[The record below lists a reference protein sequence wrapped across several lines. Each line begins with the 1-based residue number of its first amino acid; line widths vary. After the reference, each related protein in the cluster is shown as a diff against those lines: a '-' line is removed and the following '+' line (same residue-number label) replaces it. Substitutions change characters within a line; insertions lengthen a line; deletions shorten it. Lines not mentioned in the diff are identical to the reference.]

1 MAEQR
6 YAVFSSREIIAEQV
20 IDLNAE
26 YTWGELELIKKRQ
39 LEKIVTGLVGS
50 MLEVIREFYAGL
62 PSELTNTSNDKVKI
76 IRSTFGAAQ
85 GVPNAAGKFHLIQL
99 GTAGAP

>member
-20 IDLNAE
+20 IDLKAE
-26 YTWGELELIKKRQ
+26 DTWGELEVIKKRH
-39 LEKIVTGLVGS
+39 LEKIVTGLVGY

-62 PSELTNTSNDKVKI
+62 LLSDDLVD
-76 IRSTFGAAQ
+76 F
-85 GVPNAAGKFHLIQL
+85 L
-99 GTAGAP
+99 